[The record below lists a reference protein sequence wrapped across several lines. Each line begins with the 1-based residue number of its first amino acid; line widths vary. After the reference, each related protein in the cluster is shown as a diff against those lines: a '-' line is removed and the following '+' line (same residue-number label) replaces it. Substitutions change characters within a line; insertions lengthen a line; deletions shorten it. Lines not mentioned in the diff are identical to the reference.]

1 MAARLLR
8 LRVVGRGKQ
17 VFRLAVPSPPPSR
30 QTVPCR
36 AVRSPR
42 ECHLTVTRQFSF
54 SCAPVASRCLLTSSC
69 AIILSS
75 ADFILFYKS
84 LVRCGYTHTH
94 GRRCRR
100 VRDMNRGPTVAQPLP
115 VDRYAGNCLIKP
127 LYYCGTGGTVS
138 GGGVGAHCNNAALEQ
153 QPRCRYDFVTT
164 GYHQHHHHSSPPQPP
179 TPYQH
184 YQQLQD
190 WYGRTAYWHH
200 HQQHQ
205 HHHQQQQQ
213 QQGGGPLAEKAHFTA
228 HKHGAPLIQAAKYN
242 RAGATPGSVIK
253 KYAKK
258 APAEQP
264 NSSSCNGCGGN
275 KKNDGGSDESS
286 GAASENSLPRII
298 KPRKRRKKERKPPP
312 VSAVVVQ
319 MQSAAVQPLVIAAVS
334 ERDDRPSSSSSS
346 SLSSSPP
353 PPVPSQQQQQL
364 YSVPVPL
371 IQQQQQQ
378 QQQDA
383 PFDTIRLSA
392 DIKAVS
398 LEDVS
403 TCQCACCD
411 PVGNVWDVGR
421 RCFSPSLTRPEP
433 ARRSWSGGEPSVSS
447 NAVACTL
454 AAKPEASVVSVP
466 VRVRTHSLEVSSEIV
481 TSHNG
486 HRDIEIKFFTM
497 PIGGDH

>member
-1 MAARLLR
+1 
-8 LRVVGRGKQ
+8 
-17 VFRLAVPSPPPSR
+17 
-30 QTVPCR
+30 
-36 AVRSPR
+36 
-42 ECHLTVTRQFSF
+42 
-54 SCAPVASRCLLTSSC
+54 
-69 AIILSS
+69 
-75 ADFILFYKS
+75 
-84 LVRCGYTHTH
+84 
-94 GRRCRR
+94 
-100 VRDMNRGPTVAQPLP
+100 MNRGPTVAQSLP

-127 LYYCGTGGTVS
+127 SSYYCGTGG
-138 GGGVGAHCNNAALEQ
+138 GGVHCNNAALE
-153 QPRCRYDFVTT
+153 PSRGRYDAVVGAAAV
-164 GYHQHHHHSSPPQPP
+164 GYHNHGGQPAT

-200 HQQHQ
+200 H
-205 HHHQQQQQ
+205 HHHQNHHNQQHHQNG
-213 QQGGGPLAEKAHFTA
+213 GGGPSAEKANFAA
-228 HKHGAPLIQAAKYN
+228 HKHGVPLIQAAKYN
-242 RAGATPGSVIK
+242 RTSGGCGGGGGGVGGGPGK

-264 NSSSCNGCGGN
+264 N

-298 KPRKRRKKERKPPP
+298 KPRKRRKKERKPVP
-312 VSAVVVQ
+312 
-319 MQSAAVQPLVIAAVS
+319 AALAAMPPLVVAAQ
-334 ERDDRPSSSSSS
+334 DRSSPSPSP
-346 SLSSSPP
+346 SPP
-353 PPVPSQQQQQL
+353 PTSPSQHQQQQPQQL
-364 YSVPVPL
+364 QHHSAQPPQEDVFG
-371 IQQQQQQ
+371 
-378 QQQDA
+378 

-433 ARRSWSGGEPSVSS
+433 ARRSWSGEPSSPLSTSS
-447 NAVACTL
+447 SSSFFKTAVEY
-454 AAKPEASVVSVP
+454 AKPEIVAP
-466 VRVRTHSLEVSSEIV
+466 PRVRTHSLEVSSEIV

-497 PIGGDH
+497 PIGNH

>member
-1 MAARLLR
+1 
-8 LRVVGRGKQ
+8 
-17 VFRLAVPSPPPSR
+17 
-30 QTVPCR
+30 
-36 AVRSPR
+36 
-42 ECHLTVTRQFSF
+42 
-54 SCAPVASRCLLTSSC
+54 
-69 AIILSS
+69 
-75 ADFILFYKS
+75 
-84 LVRCGYTHTH
+84 
-94 GRRCRR
+94 
-100 VRDMNRGPTVAQPLP
+100 MNRGPIVAQSLP

-127 LYYCGTGGTVS
+127 SSSSSYYCGGGL
-138 GGGVGAHCNNAALEQ
+138 HNAQLEP
-153 QPRCRYDFVTT
+153 PRCRYDAVA
-164 GYHQHHHHSSPPQPP
+164 GVSAAYHHGAP

-190 WYGRTAYWHH
+190 WYGRAAYWHH
-200 HQQHQ
+200 HHQHQ
-205 HHHQQQQQ
+205 NGVVGTVGVSGG
-213 QQGGGPLAEKAHFTA
+213 GGGPLAEKANFAA

-242 RAGATPGSVIK
+242 RTGSGGGGGGGPGK

-264 NSSSCNGCGGN
+264 NCNGG

-298 KPRKRRKKERKPPP
+298 KPRKRRKKERKPVP
-312 VSAVVVQ
+312 
-319 MQSAAVQPLVIAAVS
+319 AVQPLVAATAAS
-334 ERDDRPSSSSSS
+334 APPERAVADRPPSTPSSVSSST
-346 SLSSSPP
+346 SSSPP
-353 PPVPSQQQQQL
+353 PP
-364 YSVPVPL
+364 PVSEL
-371 IQQQQQQ
+371 GMR
-378 QQQDA
+378 DAA

-433 ARRSWSGGEPSVSS
+433 ARRSWSGEPTSPTLQSS
-447 NAVACTL
+447 SQYFKIAAAVEYAKTET
-454 AAKPEASVVSVP
+454 AAPAARS
-466 VRVRTHSLEVSSEIV
+466 RTHSLEVSSEIV

-497 PIGGDH
+497 PIGHHR